1 MAGARVET
9 LGAVPARPAPSFWS
23 AAWRRFRSN
32 RVALVSALFLLA
44 VHLVAVAA
52 PILTPYDPNE
62 VDIGSTHARP
72 SARHLLGTDEN
83 GRDVLSR
90 LIVGSQ
96 ATLSVGLVS
105 MAIAVVVGALAG
117 GISGYLGG
125 IVDSVLM
132 RFTDGMMS
140 IPNFF
145 LVLVVVA
152 VFGSKLEH
160 IVLTI
165 GLTSWM
171 LVARVVRG
179 EVLRYREQDFVLAAR
194 ALGATGRRIL
204 FLHIMPHTMPAIIVS
219 ATLGVATAILVES
232 ALSYLGLGIQP
243 PQASWG
249 NMLSNSQA
257 YLFQNP
263 LLPVYPGLLIF
274 LTVLAYNFVGDA
286 LRDALDPR
294 IHSD

>member
-9 LGAVPARPAPSFWS
+9 IGLAAGRPAPSFW
-23 AAWRRFRSN
+23 AEAWGRFRSN
-32 RVALVSALFLLA
+32 RVALLSAVFLL
-44 VHLVAVAA
+44 VIHVVALAA
-52 PILTPYDPNE
+52 PFITPYDPNA
-62 VDIGSTHARP
+62 VDITSIHARP
-72 SARHLLGTDEN
+72 SAEHLLGTDEN

-90 LIVGSQ
+90 LIIGSQ
-96 ATLSVGLVS
+96 ATLSVGLLS
-105 MAIAVVVGALAG
+105 MAIAVVIGALVG

-125 IVDSVLM
+125 AVDSVLM

-152 VFGSKLEH
+152 VFGSRLEN

-179 EVLRYREQDFVLAAR
+179 EVLRYREYDFVLAAR

-204 FLHIMPHTMPAIIVS
+204 FFHIMPHTVPAIIVS

-263 LLPVYPGLLIF
+263 LLPVYPGMLIF
-274 LTVLAYNFVGDA
+274 LTVLAYNFVGDG

-294 IHSD
+294 TYTD